1 MNRFERI
8 AIATVV
14 ATTTAI
20 AGCSHGGPAAA
31 PDAPVRQADTT
42 DVVPSPAAA
51 NSFVIRGARVFDGE
65 RDLGE
70 TTVIVANGRIAS
82 TGAEADQA
90 GSAGLTIIDGSG
102 RTLLPGFIDA
112 HVHAW
117 GDAQRDMARFGVT
130 SALDMHGVA
139 ERLPALRQ
147 QRDAMED
154 SGQADLWA
162 AGYAITAPRG
172 HGTQYGF
179 PVPTIDDSTDIEAFI
194 GARIDEGADYIKL
207 IIEDLGA
214 YRSPRALPTLTPAQV
229 DAVVAATHA
238 RGRLAVAHVSAL
250 RDARTA
256 IAAGADGLVHVF
268 VDAVVDD
275 RLVAAMRERDVFII
289 PTLSVVASFAGRGDG
304 AELAADDALQALL
317 SAEQRGSLGA
327 DVNALGARGERLDHA
342 IDSVRK
348 LHLAGVG
355 ILAGTDA
362 PNPGTAHGISM
373 HGELELLV
381 RAGLTPAQ
389 ALAAATSVPAERFG
403 LTGRGRIAPEARAD
417 LILVDGDPL
426 ADITATRHIVTIWKN
441 GYVVDR
447 APAPADTAPAA
458 AAPSDTLVSDFDQG
472 AVTASFGS
480 WHETTDQMA
489 GGASVVSHRVADNG
503 AGGSPGALAISGEIK
518 AGFAF
523 PWSGMIFFPGR
534 QPMEALDLSARKELV
549 FRTRGDGRTYN
560 AMLFSGPSVQGM
572 PSTQTFVAG
581 PEWTL
586 VRLALADFPGGDLSQ
601 VRGIA
606 FTAGQPLGGFAFQI
620 DEVEL
625 PIRTD

>member
-1 MNRFERI
+1 MNRTDRFVI
-8 AIATVV
+8 AATIASIVTI
-14 ATTTAI
+14 T
-20 AGCSHGGPAAA
+20 GCSSGGPATPQNASAPPSTEAA
-31 PDAPVRQADTT
+31 TPAQQAT
-42 DVVPSPAAA
+42 
-51 NSFVIRGARVFDGE
+51 NSFVIQGARVFDGE
-65 RDLGE
+65 RDLGV
-70 TTVIVANGRIAS
+70 TTVVVNDGRIAAV
-82 TGAEADQA
+82 GADP
-90 GSAGLTIIDGSG
+90 SATHGLTTVDGSG
-102 RTLLPGFIDA
+102 KTLLPGFIDA

-130 SALDMHGVA
+130 SGLDMHGAA

-147 QRDAMED
+147 QRDSVAD
-154 SGQADLWA
+154 TGQADLWA

-179 PVPTIDDSTDIEAFI
+179 PVPTIGDSTDIDTFI

-214 YRSPRALPTLTPAQV
+214 YRSSRTLPTLTPAQV
-229 DAVVAATHA
+229 GAVVNAAHA
-238 RGRLAVAHVSAL
+238 RDRLAVAHVSAL
-250 RDARTA
+250 RDAHTA
-256 IAAGADGLVHVF
+256 IDAGADGLVHIF
-268 VDAVVDD
+268 VDAVADD
-275 RLVAAMRERDVFII
+275 ALVATMRERDAFLI

-304 AELAADDALQALL
+304 AELAADDALKTLL
-317 SAEQRGSLGA
+317 SAEQRTSLSA

-348 LHLAGVG
+348 LHQAGVA

-373 HGELELLV
+373 HGELALLV
-381 RAGLTPAQ
+381 QAGLTPVQ

-403 LTGRGRIAPEARAD
+403 LSGRGRIAADARAD
-417 LILVDGDPL
+417 MILVEGDPL
-426 ADITATRHIVTIWKN
+426 TDITMTRHIVTIWKN
-441 GYVVDR
+441 GFVVDR
-447 APAPADTAPAA
+447 ALAQTSTTPTA

-489 GGASVVSHRVADNG
+489 GGTSVVSHQVSDSGAD
-503 AGGSPGALAISGEIK
+503 GSAGALAISGEVK

-523 PWSGMIFFPGR
+523 PWSGMIFFPGK
-534 QPMEALDLSARKELV
+534 QPMEAVDLSARKELV
-549 FRTRGDGRTYN
+549 FQVRGDGRSYN

-581 PEWTL
+581 PEWTQ

-606 FTAGQPLGGFAFQI
+606 FTAGQPLGTFAFQI
-620 DEVEL
+620 DQVEL
-625 PIRTD
+625 APEGN